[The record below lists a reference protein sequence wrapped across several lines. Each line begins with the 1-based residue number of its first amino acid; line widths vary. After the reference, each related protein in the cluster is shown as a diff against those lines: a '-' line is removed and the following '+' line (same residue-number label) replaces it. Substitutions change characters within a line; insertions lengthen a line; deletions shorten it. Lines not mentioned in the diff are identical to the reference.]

1 MARSVFNLF
10 GLGKKS
16 PNSGTKV
23 SGTPSL
29 VMSYADKPDLEAFK
43 SHYDMLCVKV
53 AGYKRVTRE
62 KPHLVEATKDALN
75 KVIKTDALAFIF
87 EDLQRLSMLYDNF
100 RKMEELL
107 NRPTQDNL
115 NSFNKLVSKLK
126 KETETRYELAQM
138 ISNMNRYNSDNSQW
152 IVKDNIQE
160 ALYAVNKTTLMNDNR
175 AYDIEN
181 YSLHILERYSRVV
194 GYANKFFQDICK
206 RGNETKPIDK

>member
-1 MARSVFNLF
+1 
-10 GLGKKS
+10 
-16 PNSGTKV
+16 
-23 SGTPSL
+23 
-29 VMSYADKPDLEAFK
+29 
-43 SHYDMLCVKV
+43 
-53 AGYKRVTRE
+53 
-62 KPHLVEATKDALN
+62 
-75 KVIKTDALAFIF
+75 
-87 EDLQRLSMLYDNF
+87 
-100 RKMEELL
+100 MEELL